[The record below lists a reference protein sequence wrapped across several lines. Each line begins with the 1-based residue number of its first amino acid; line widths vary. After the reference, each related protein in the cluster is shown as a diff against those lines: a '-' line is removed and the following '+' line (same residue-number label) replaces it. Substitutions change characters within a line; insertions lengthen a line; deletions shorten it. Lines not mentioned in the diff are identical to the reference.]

1 MSDADVERALEV
13 LDSILRQARDLTG
26 DAQVLPIQVV
36 VDIMNSPLFCAMTKA
51 RCHHHHTNDLYVGG
65 AAGPHPRA
73 SPPGHTAV
81 SAIETTKT
89 VATDHGAM
97 GEGQVSAGK
106 PLPSAR
112 SDPLLGG
119 GASLARPWKE
129 GGGGGTTLREG
140 RPVGQ
145 QLPNRQLP
153 FSGFL
158 DEELLPA
165 KLPPK
170 PPTRISSPPPPP
182 PPPASL
188 PQSSCR
194 LVPSA
199 PIPKAPVPRPL
210 LGGRDSRPPQMCSA
224 NKCVRVKEGKHAGG
238 QASSCAVEHEI
249 LPKGG
254 VGVAPDD
261 VTIGGVGFAP
271 DNVTIGRVGVAPDDV
286 TIGGPVGD
294 KSIGGEA
301 QTELQTKVSHEE
313 ETWPLTKDVAK
324 KVEPVTKWAEPFSKG
339 DPSRDALGHLADVAS
354 SVVLRPSF
362 DEGRSLQATRSTPL
376 TGSLLVAARRD
387 AALPGSYP
395 PLVGDPPLRHEG
407 PVNAQLVSS
416 ADTGQQDD
424 GSSSPSSLPLQAAN
438 GTDPSSSRADSN
450 LRSSPV
456 DGCDPLMPADPD
468 GPSLLVNGGDPW
480 SPIRGNDLPLPAN
493 PESPLL
499 PADLR
504 DPWSPVSG
512 GIGSSGSLGLLSSP
526 PIDDGC
532 SSLPRGDPS
541 LAVSHREA
549 QEEIDVASSE
559 MPFSWR
565 DTNNHSKI
573 KTSLGNRSERV
584 VMLLKTTSDLGLE
597 LVGRSSTGV
606 FVKDTAPG
614 SPAHQVGGLVAG
626 DQIVEVN
633 ALSNMAS
640 FEVKELMKG
649 APLHEE
655 VALEVKYN
663 PTGLCEY
670 MRKKC

>member
-1 MSDADVERALEV
+1 
-13 LDSILRQARDLTG
+13 
-26 DAQVLPIQVV
+26 
-36 VDIMNSPLFCAMTKA
+36 MT
-51 RCHHHHTNDLYVGG
+51 
-65 AAGPHPRA
+65 
-73 SPPGHTAV
+73 
-81 SAIETTKT
+81 
-89 VATDHGAM
+89 
-97 GEGQVSAGK
+97 
-106 PLPSAR
+106 
-112 SDPLLGG
+112 
-119 GASLARPWKE
+119 
-129 GGGGGTTLREG
+129 
-140 RPVGQ
+140 
-145 QLPNRQLP
+145 
-153 FSGFL
+153 
-158 DEELLPA
+158 
-165 KLPPK
+165 
-170 PPTRISSPPPPP
+170 
-182 PPPASL
+182 
-188 PQSSCR
+188 R
-194 LVPSA
+194 L
-199 PIPKAPVPRPL
+199 
-210 LGGRDSRPPQMCSA
+210 
-224 NKCVRVKEGKHAGG
+224 
-238 QASSCAVEHEI
+238 
-249 LPKGG
+249 
-254 VGVAPDD
+254 
-261 VTIGGVGFAP
+261 
-271 DNVTIGRVGVAPDDV
+271 
-286 TIGGPVGD
+286 
-294 KSIGGEA
+294 KSIVSLFV
-301 QTELQTKVSHEE
+301 TVSHEE

-468 GPSLLVNGGDPW
+468 GPSLLVNDGDPW

-573 KTSLGNRSERV
+573 KTVQCMLTCV
-584 VMLLKTTSDLGLE
+584 CYVMCVYLCACICLC
-597 LVGRSSTGV
+597 V
-606 FVKDTAPG
+606 FVCVYLFACIFVRVFVCVNLHVCVCVSCAYVYICID
-614 SPAHQVGGLVAG
+614 SVAC
-626 DQIVEVN
+626 VCTCVCKCMSVN
-633 ALSNMAS
+633 VFVFVCVYVCMYVYILFVMCECACVCAY
-640 FEVKELMKG
+640 
-649 APLHEE
+649 
-655 VALEVKYN
+655 LEV
-663 PTGLCEY
+663 
-670 MRKKC
+670 